1 MVTHYHLDYNEN
13 PKMLA
18 SKVKATGMV
27 TIRGRHTKAHQEQ
40 VNESTMFHLFSGE
53 VLPLAQFIETYG
65 SN

>member
-1 MVTHYHLDYNEN
+1 MIAHYHLDYNEN

-18 SKVKATGMV
+18 RKVKDTGMV

-53 VLPLAQFIETYG
+53 TLSLAQFLETYG
-65 SN
+65 ND